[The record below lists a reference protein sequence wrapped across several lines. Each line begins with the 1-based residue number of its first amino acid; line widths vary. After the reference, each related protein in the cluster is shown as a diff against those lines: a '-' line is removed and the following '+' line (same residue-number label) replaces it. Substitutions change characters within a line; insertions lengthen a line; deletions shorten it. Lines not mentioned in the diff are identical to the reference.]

1 MQALSPD
8 LRERILKALQQGHN
22 RKDTAERFQ
31 VSESSLYRVQ
41 RQFKNSGHLCPKKR
55 PGRGCRIKDEE
66 LPELEKLVEQHRD
79 PTGTSLVAAWQEAT
93 GKRVGLSTM
102 HRALH
107 RLKFSFKKSAAWQ
120 RSGTNTSGKSSAT
133 K

>member
-22 RKDTAERFQ
+22 RKDTALRFQ
-31 VSESSLYRVQ
+31 VSQSSLYRVQ
-41 RQFKNSGHLCPKKR
+41 RQFKNCGHLCPKKH
-55 PGRGCRIKDEE
+55 PGRGCHIKDQE
-66 LPELEKLVEQHRD
+66 LPALETLVEQHRD
-79 PTGTSLVAAWQEAT
+79 PTGASLVAPWQETT

-120 RSGTNTSGKSSAT
+120 RSETKRNGKPSAT